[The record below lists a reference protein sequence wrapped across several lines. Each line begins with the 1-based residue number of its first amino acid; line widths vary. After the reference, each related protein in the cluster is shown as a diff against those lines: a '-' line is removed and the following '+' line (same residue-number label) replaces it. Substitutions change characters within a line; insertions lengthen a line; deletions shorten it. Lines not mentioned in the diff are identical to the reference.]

1 MGSRPTHYQIILNL
15 CLLSTFSTMYDV
27 SIHYLEG
34 QVKAAIITAYNK
46 EGKKQSQKKLTA
58 TVTVTV
64 TVTNSRSKEEV
75 KVKQVP
81 SFHVRLNKTKQS
93 KNPKVTAQIGRPGGG
108 GFPLSLSGTAIIRSS
123 KNRHRRKSFHPFFLS
138 LLLLENKEQR
148 AEEWAYLPPPPPWGC
163 EKKTGRNWKLRN
175 RCPNCRVGQKLR
187 SIGYVRKLDSE
198 EGLV

>member
-93 KNPKVTAQIGRPGGG
+93 KNPKVTAQIGRPGGVS
-108 GFPLSLSGTAIIRSS
+108 LSLSREPRLYDHQKTGTEEKVFILS
-123 KNRHRRKSFHPFFLS
+123 FFLCCCWKTK
-138 LLLLENKEQR
+138 NKEQR
-148 AEEWAYLPPPPPWGC
+148 NGPTFPPPRGDA
-163 EKKTGRNWKLRN
+163 KKKREGTG
-175 RCPNCRVGQKLR
+175 
-187 SIGYVRKLDSE
+187 S
-198 EGLV
+198 

>member
-108 GFPLSLSGTAIIRSS
+108 FPLSLSGTAIIRSS

-148 AEEWAYLPPPPPWGC
+148 AEEWAYLPPPRGDA
-163 EKKTGRNWKLRN
+163 KKKREGTG
-175 RCPNCRVGQKLR
+175 
-187 SIGYVRKLDSE
+187 S
-198 EGLV
+198 

>member
-1 MGSRPTHYQIILNL
+1 MMGSRPTHYQIILNL

-34 QVKAAIITAYNK
+34 QVKAAIINASNK

-64 TVTNSRSKEEV
+64 TVTNSRSREEV

-93 KNPKVTAQIGRPGGG
+93 KNPKVTAQIGRPGGIS
-108 GFPLSLSGTAIIRSS
+108 LSLEDRDYTIIKDPAQKRKKKEKKFSS
-123 KNRHRRKSFHPFFLS
+123 FLS
-138 LLLLENKEQR
+138 FFVVVGKQRTNKEQR
-148 AEEWAYLPPPPPWGC
+148 NGPTFPPRGDA
-163 EKKTGRNWKLRN
+163 KKKREGTG
-175 RCPNCRVGQKLR
+175 
-187 SIGYVRKLDSE
+187 S
-198 EGLV
+198 

>member
-1 MGSRPTHYQIILNL
+1 MMGSRPTHYQIILNL

-34 QVKAAIITAYNK
+34 QIKAAIINASNK

-64 TVTNSRSKEEV
+64 TVTNSRSREEV

-93 KNPKVTAQIGRPGGG
+93 KNPKVTAQIGRPGGIS
-108 GFPLSLSGTAIIRSS
+108 LSLEDRDYTIIKDPAQKRKKKEKKVSS
-123 KNRHRRKSFHPFFLS
+123 FLS
-138 LLLLENKEQR
+138 FFVVVGKQRTNKEQR
-148 AEEWAYLPPPPPWGC
+148 NGPTFPPRGDA
-163 EKKTGRNWKLRN
+163 KKKREGTG
-175 RCPNCRVGQKLR
+175 
-187 SIGYVRKLDSE
+187 S
-198 EGLV
+198 

>member
-34 QVKAAIITAYNK
+34 QIKAAIINASNK

-64 TVTNSRSKEEV
+64 TVTNSRSREEV

-93 KNPKVTAQIGRPGGG
+93 KNPKVTAQIGRPGG
-108 GFPLSLSGTAIIRSS
+108 FPLSLSGTAIIRSS
-123 KNRHRRKSFHPFFLS
+123 KNRHRRKSFHPFFLCCCWKTK
-138 LLLLENKEQR
+138 NKQR
-148 AEEWAYLPPPPPWGC
+148 AEEWAYLPPPWGC
-163 EKKTGRNWKLRN
+163 EKKREGTG
-175 RCPNCRVGQKLR
+175 
-187 SIGYVRKLDSE
+187 S
-198 EGLV
+198 